1 MLAYSLRRF
10 GSFALVLLLVSVFA
24 FSLAHLMPGDPA
36 FVLLGQEA
44 TKAEIEALREDM
56 GLNDPLL
63 VQYGQ
68 WLGGAIRGDLGRS
81 LYGPRFVADE
91 IIAKFPVTASIAL
104 FTLIIACTVGISA
117 GIVAALKQGTWLDRL
132 SIAIATLG
140 ISIPEFWLGLT
151 LILVFSVMLGWFPV
165 GGYVPLRENPAR
177 YFLSITLPSLALG
190 LKWAALVAR
199 MTRTALLEVLNEDY
213 VRTARSKGLRETSV
227 VVKHAIRN
235 AMIPIVTVVGLVF
248 GITLGGAII
257 IETVFNLPGTGRLLI
272 NAISRRDYG
281 FIQGIVLCY
290 GGFYCIV
297 NLLVD
302 LAYVYL
308 DPRIKYE

>member
-1 MLAYSLRRF
+1 
-10 GSFALVLLLVSVFA
+10 
-24 FSLAHLMPGDPA
+24 MPGDPA

-44 TKAEIEALREDM
+44 TKAEIEALREEM

-63 VQYGQ
+63 FQYGR
-68 WLGGAIRGDLGRS
+68 WLGGVIRGNLGRS
-81 LYGPRFVADE
+81 LYSPRQVAGE
-91 IIAKFPVTASIAL
+91 IVAKLPVTASVAL
-104 FTLIIACTVGISA
+104 FTLFISCTVGISA
-117 GIVAALKQGTWLDRL
+117 GITAAIRRGTWLDRL
-132 SIAIATLG
+132 SIGVATVG

-151 LILVFSVMLGWFPV
+151 LILVFSVMLGWFPT
-165 GGYVPLRENPAR
+165 GGFVPLHEDPAR
-177 YFLSITLPSLALG
+177 YLLSITLPSLALG

-213 VRTARSKGLRETSV
+213 VRTARSKGLRETTV

-272 NAISRRDYG
+272 NAISRRDYA
-281 FIQGIVLCY
+281 FIQGIILCY
-290 GGFYCIV
+290 GGFYCVI

-302 LAYVYL
+302 LTYVYL
-308 DPRIKYE
+308 DPRIKYS